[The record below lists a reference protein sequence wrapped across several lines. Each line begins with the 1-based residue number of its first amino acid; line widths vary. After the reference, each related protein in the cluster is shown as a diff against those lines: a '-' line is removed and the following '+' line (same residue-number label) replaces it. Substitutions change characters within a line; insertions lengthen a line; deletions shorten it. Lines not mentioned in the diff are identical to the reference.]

1 MRLVLLLVIAA
12 VMSAFLPIEA
22 FISDAFRPPA
32 DKVLTSQGVVRG
44 TPLWLYTWRV
54 TVAFITLLFAAIVAT
69 FFVRI
74 NERARW
80 TFAMLSIA
88 TAVFHYLTLL
98 FTSSPPGYGVS
109 IYPLF
114 YTIKVG
120 EVTQTYLDIG
130 QILIIYSIYNIYK
143 IRSLKEFLF

>member
-1 MRLVLLLVIAA
+1 
-12 VMSAFLPIEA
+12 
-22 FISDAFRPPA
+22 
-32 DKVLTSQGVVRG
+32 
-44 TPLWLYTWRV
+44 
-54 TVAFITLLFAAIVAT
+54 AIVAT

-80 TFAMLSIA
+80 TFAMFSIA
-88 TAVFHYLTLL
+88 TAIFHYLTLL

-120 EVTQTYLDIG
+120 DATQVYLDIG
-130 QILIIYSIYNIYK
+130 QILIIYAIYNIYK
-143 IRSLKEFLF
+143 IRSLKKFLF